1 MIPKFYPDRNE
12 YQTVAWKFRQQHP
25 KLGPGKA
32 GQTVRVKSMLKRLE
46 EELKAKKGAV

>member
-1 MIPKFYPDRNE
+1 MTPKYYPDRE

-32 GQTVRVKSMLKRLE
+32 GQTMRIKSMLRRLE
-46 EELKAKKGAV
+46 EEMKVKKGES